1 MPLEEV
7 KQKNIVQTSV
17 AQKTYITKEDASK
30 LEIEGKKTFLEYA
43 ILNNNYQVLSI
54 LEENGEIVDYVFNMN
69 KSEQYSISEA
79 ESLGLIQCKYRYYE
93 YISATNENIGKY
105 PLIITPN
112 PQYDYLTV
120 REINVFEPEYEEG
133 KNNILITYIA
143 NEPLIKNQT
152 KIK

>member
-1 MPLEEV
+1 MEKV
-7 KQKNIVQTSV
+7 
-17 AQKTYITKEDASK
+17 Y
-30 LEIEGKKTFLEYA
+30 GF
-43 ILNNNYQVLSI
+43 
-54 LEENGEIVDYVFNMN
+54 
-69 KSEQYSISEA
+69 
-79 ESLGLIQCKYRYYE
+79 
-93 YISATNENIGKY
+93 TNENIGEY

-152 KIK
+152 KIKWCHKLF